1 MGADM
6 RRSYES
12 KQTPD
17 VDEVLGYLEQGRN
30 WGRWGDDDQV
40 GAPNLITE
48 AKVRQAT
55 ALVAQGR
62 SISLSRAVTIP
73 SEGPTGAKAD
83 YVMHRIEGRAG
94 GGGSDDVLTLGCH
107 GLTVTHLDALGHL
120 WDASGMWGGRDA
132 TEVVTERGLTW
143 GGIEHWRN
151 GLITRGVL
159 LHVPAYRNV
168 PYVALDEP
176 VHGWELDAICAA
188 QGVDVG
194 PGDAVLVYC
203 GRDRWEMAE
212 PGGVE
217 RPERP
222 GLHASCLKFLS
233 DRDTPLLVWD
243 MIDAAPHGYPI
254 PWAVHGAISN
264 FGIVL
269 VDNADLAEL
278 AGTCLADDRFEF
290 MLVVAPLVV
299 IGATG
304 SPVNPLVV
312 W

>member
-1 MGADM
+1 MCADM
-6 RRSYES
+6 QSSYDS
-12 KQTPD
+12 KQAPD

-40 GAPNLITE
+40 GAPKLITQE
-48 AKVRQAT
+48 KVRQAT
-55 ALVAQGR
+55 ALVRQGR
-62 SISLSRAVTIP
+62 SISLSRTVTIP
-73 SEGPTGAKAD
+73 SGGEPGLKSD
-83 YVMHRIEGRAG
+83 YVMHAIEGREG

-120 WDASGMWGGRDA
+120 WDASGMWGGRDS
-132 TEVVTERGLTW
+132 TEVVTDRGLTW

-151 GLITRGVL
+151 GLVTRGVL
-159 LHVPAYRNV
+159 LHVPAYRDA
-168 PYVALDEP
+168 PYVALDAP
-176 VHGWELDAICAA
+176 VHGWELDAICDA

-217 RPERP
+217 RPQRP

-233 DRDTPLLVWD
+233 ARDTPMLVWD

-264 FGIVL
+264 FGIAL

-278 AGTCLADDRFEF
+278 AGTCQNEGRFEF

-299 IGATG
+299 VGATG
-304 SPVNPLVV
+304 CPVNPLVI